1 MLHCLLPQELYLQ
14 DLKGQIF
21 FFFPRQKRDFFFPLT
36 DQKPPLPPSLL
47 GLRTFLEASDWLGL
61 CPGSPLLPFPSSAC
75 WESGLKLNPLLW
87 ETRLLSGL
95 FGVALQREAGGVGL
109 PRASG
114 NASAPGLPWSGP
126 VLGAGASDC
135 RE

>member
-1 MLHCLLPQELYLQ
+1 M
-14 DLKGQIF
+14 
-21 FFFPRQKRDFFFPLT
+21 
-36 DQKPPLPPSLL
+36 
-47 GLRTFLEASDWLGL
+47 
-61 CPGSPLLPFPSSAC
+61 
-75 WESGLKLNPLLW
+75 NPLLR

-95 FGVALQREAGGVGL
+95 FGVTLQREAGGVGL
-109 PRASG
+109 PRASS

>member
-1 MLHCLLPQELYLQ
+1 MLRCLLPQELCLQ

-21 FFFPRQKRDFFFPLT
+21 FFFLDRKGIFFPLT

-75 WESGLKLNPLLW
+75 WESGLKLNPFLW

-95 FGVALQREAGGVGL
+95 FGVTLQREAGGVGL